1 MLHLLAILVSFVLSA
16 IVSPAAAGTT
26 GPPALVGVP
35 TGSLPLEL
43 PLPADWGRLW
53 IDWAGGSSSSGAATW
68 QARTDAVN
76 AQNQITSMQ
85 RASSASGAVPPPQ
98 AVRYDGAGNL
108 TFDGT
113 YAYQYDAWNRL
124 VQVNAAYEQTPGAP
138 NTPVVLDRL
147 LKHHTYDGL
156 GRLVRTLCPRAPR

>member
-68 QARTDAVN
+68 EARTDAVN

-98 AVRYDGAGNL
+98 AMRYDEAGNL

-124 VQVNAAYEQTPGAP
+124 VQVNAAVVTNGA
-138 NTPVVLDRL
+138 VVLDRL